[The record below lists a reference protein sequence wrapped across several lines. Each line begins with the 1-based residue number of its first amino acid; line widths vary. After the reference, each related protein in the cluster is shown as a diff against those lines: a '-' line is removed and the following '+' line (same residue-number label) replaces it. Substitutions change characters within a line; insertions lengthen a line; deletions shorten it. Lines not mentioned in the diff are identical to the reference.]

1 MSESPIKLHCGNCRR
16 DCTEDPLV
24 QVHQF
29 DDFLLVFCL
38 DCEKDLG
45 EKLRV
50 IARPWSGRAVF
61 SETEDT
67 ACDEFGMVTGNP
79 EQDGCVVASRSGS
92 VGTYYLQKNEGGEE

>member
-38 DCEKDLG
+38 DCEK
-45 EKLRV
+45 
-50 IARPWSGRAVF
+50 
-61 SETEDT
+61 ETEDT